1 MNYKKDGL
9 PNEGIE
15 IDITGLRKADYDLSK
30 PRMAQGG
37 IVEDS
42 QMNRLFK
49 EGGIADD
56 GMSREP
62 VTGNEIPPGSL
73 ASEVRDDIDVKLSEG
88 EYVVPAD
95 VLRYYG
101 VRFFEDLRAQ
111 AKKSMMEME
120 SNGRIGGAS
129 VDEQG
134 VPLESQDE
142 QLTPEEEQMLQ
153 EALGTSGMAFGGMV
167 EQPFSTPYQDQAM
180 LYQTPMGMA
189 EGGAV
194 KGFDRTQFTSGDGTA
209 GGIEARKYINPLTK
223 EVRTFNF
230 IGNVAL
236 GAIPEGF
243 VPWTQELEDQT
254 QEAPVDN
261 LEETDKKDSRTFRPE
276 DNTVEDST
284 QGNWGK
290 NNYDALMADPYAF
303 GSTALEDS
311 VKGVA
316 GMLPGI
322 KDITKVN
329 AIAEAKAALAQLDP
343 NSEEAKS
350 LSAKITFATNSISS
364 PVIKGMV
371 KTGLAGTSNA
381 YQAQL
386 DAESEARVTVGAIDA
401 ASVAKT
407 YTSPSDEAPSQA
419 SPVGNNLNNSTSVTN
434 TVDKGRPSGVTKLT
448 SNNASVANTSTQ
460 IAPTASSTP
469 VTSTITNVTSNT
481 ANNTNKPLSG
491 TGSIAGT
498 SQGLTNTEDRRAKG
512 GLITKP
518 SKAPKKT
525 RGLAGK

>member
-1 MNYKKDGL
+1 
-9 PNEGIE
+9 
-15 IDITGLRKADYDLSK
+15 
-30 PRMAQGG
+30 
-37 IVEDS
+37 
-42 QMNRLFK
+42 MNRLFK

-111 AKKSMMEME
+111 AKRGMMEME
-120 SNGRIGGAS
+120 NDGRIGGAS

-134 VPLESQDE
+134 VPLESQDD
-142 QLTPEEEQMLQ
+142 QLTPEEEQMLE

-167 EQPFSTPYQDQAM
+167 EQPLSTPYQDQAM

-194 KGFDRTQFTSGDGTA
+194 EGFDRTQFTSGDGTSGSIQA
-209 GGIEARKYINPLTK
+209 KKYINPITK
-223 EVRTFNF
+223 EIRTFNF
-230 IGNVAL
+230 IGDVAL
-236 GAIPEGF
+236 GAIPSGF
-243 VPWTQELEDQT
+243 VLWTQELEDQT
-254 QEAPVDN
+254 QETPVDN
-261 LEETDKKDSRTFRPE
+261 LEETGKRDSRTFRPD
-276 DNTVEDST
+276 DNTAEDST

-290 NNYDALMADPYAF
+290 DNYDALMADPYAF

-350 LSAKITFATNSISS
+350 LSDKIEFATNSISS

-401 ASVAKT
+401 ASVAKN
-407 YTSPSDEAPSQA
+407 YTSPSDETPSQA
-419 SPVGNNLNNSTSVTN
+419 SPAGSNLNNSNSVTN
-434 TVDKGRPSGVTKLT
+434 TVDRGRPSGVTKLASGNT
-448 SNNASVANTSTQ
+448 SVANTSTQ
-460 IAPTASSTP
+460 IAPTTKPTPITSST
-469 VTSTITNVTSNT
+469 SNVTSSTTNS
-481 ANNTNKPLSG
+481 ANKPLSG
-491 TGSIAGT
+491 TGSISGI

-518 SKAPKKT
+518 NKYPKKT

>member
-1 MNYKKDGL
+1 MN
-9 PNEGIE
+9 N
-15 IDITGLRKADYDLSK
+15 
-30 PRMAQGG
+30 
-37 IVEDS
+37 
-42 QMNRLFK
+42 LFK

-111 AKKSMMEME
+111 AKRGMMEME
-120 SNGRIGGAS
+120 NDGRIGGAS

-167 EQPFSTPYQDQAM
+167 EQPVSTPYQDQAM
-180 LYQTPMGMA
+180 LYKTPTAMA
-189 EGGAV
+189 EGGDV
-194 KGFDRTQFTSGDGTA
+194 GFDRTQFTSGDGTA
-209 GGIEARKYINPLTK
+209 GGIEVRKYINPITK
-223 EVRTFNF
+223 ETRTFNF

-276 DNTVEDST
+276 DNTNGAAEDSA

-322 KDITKVN
+322 RDITKVN

-343 NSEEAKS
+343 NSQEAKS
-350 LSAKITFATNSISS
+350 LSDKIEFATNSISS

-401 ASVAKT
+401 ATVAKT
-407 YTSPSDEAPSQA
+407 YTSPSDETPSQA
-419 SPVGNNLNNSTSVTN
+419 SPAGSNLNNSTSVTN
-434 TVDKGRPSGVTKLT
+434 TVDRGRPSGVTKLASGNT
-448 SNNASVANTSTQ
+448 SVSNTSTQ
-460 IAPTASSTP
+460 IAPTASPTP
-469 VTSTITNVTSNT
+469 VTSTTTNVTSNT

-491 TGSIAGT
+491 TGSISGT
-498 SQGLTNTEDRRAKG
+498 SNQLTTPTTNYTYGPQAKG
-512 GLITKP
+512 GLIAKP
-518 SKAPKKT
+518 KKAPKKT